1 MLSKEVENIKNLK
14 VYYGANVAI
23 SYNTLSQEVRIHPR
37 YGKSKPIGMGIRT
50 FLKVA
55 KMLKK
60 LEEIG
65 IDSDWYIER
74 LVKEWNSWAPVVRP
88 LVCGCFLFILT
99 IH

>member
-1 MLSKEVENIKNLK
+1 
-14 VYYGANVAI
+14 
-23 SYNTLSQEVRIHPR
+23 
-37 YGKSKPIGMGIRT
+37 
-50 FLKVA
+50 
-55 KMLKK
+55 MLKK